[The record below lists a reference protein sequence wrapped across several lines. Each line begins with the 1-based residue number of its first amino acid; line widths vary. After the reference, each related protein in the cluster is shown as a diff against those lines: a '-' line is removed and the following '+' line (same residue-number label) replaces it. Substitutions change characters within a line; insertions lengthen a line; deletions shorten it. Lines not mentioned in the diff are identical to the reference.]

1 MDSENLAAIATVL
14 EATTPYGIV
23 AVLGWAYFKLA
34 EKKDC
39 EIKKLNQ
46 RVVALAEKQ
55 TAALIKVEAALVA
68 LRSAIE
74 GLARK

>member
-1 MDSENLAAIATVL
+1 MDSASLAAIAGVL
-14 EATTPYGIV
+14 EATTPYGILC
-23 AVLGWAYFKLA
+23 VLAFAYYRLG

-46 RVVALAEKQ
+46 RVVELTERQ
-55 TAALIKVEAALVA
+55 TAALVKVESALVA

-74 GLARK
+74 GLVRR